1 MPNKKYKK
9 KPELLAPAGNM
20 DGFFG
25 AIHAGADAVYLAGN
39 QYGARAY
46 ADNFSDEELLACIRY
61 AHLFQRKVYLAVNTL
76 VKEPELERL
85 PSFLSP
91 LADAGL
97 DGVIIQDF
105 GVFHTIR
112 EHFPS
117 LPLHVSTQMTV
128 TGVYGALLMQEL
140 GAVRIVPARELTLEE
155 IRQLKDRTNLEIECF
170 IHGAMCY
177 CYSGQCLFSSILGGR
192 SGNRG
197 RCAQPCRLPYDKDKY
212 PLSMK
217 DLCSLDLLPELIEAG
232 IDSFKI
238 EGRMKKPEY
247 SAGVTAVYRKY
258 IDRYFESGEFLI
270 DKKDLQMLKS
280 LYIRSEIQNGYYQKH
295 NGAEMITLS
304 SPAYSPTDEEV
315 LGQIRKQYI
324 DTRLRLK
331 ISMKAYLNIGSP
343 MVLTLCATDRPTQTV
358 SVTGELVQ
366 QAANAPVKP
375 ESIRKQL
382 SKLGETNFQLDPCIN
397 HGEPEIACDD
407 NVFVSLKA
415 LNDLRRRGIRELEEV
430 LLHGK

>member
-1 MPNKKYKK
+1 MANIKSRK

-25 AIHAGADAVYLAGN
+25 AVHAGADAVYLAGN

-46 ADNFSDEELLACIRY
+46 ADNFSEEELLACIRY

-76 VKEPELERL
+76 VKEAELEEL
-85 PSFLSP
+85 PSFLAP

-105 GVFHTIR
+105 GVFHKVR

-128 TGVYGALLMQEL
+128 TGVYGALLMQEQ
-140 GAVRIVPARELTLEE
+140 GVVRIVPARELTLDE
-155 IRQLKDRTNLEIECF
+155 IRELKERTNLEIECF
-170 IHGAMCY
+170 VHGAMCY

-197 RCAQPCRLPYDKDKY
+197 RCAQPCRLPYDNDQY

-217 DLCSLDLLPELIEAG
+217 DLCSLDLLPELIDAG

-247 SAGVTAVYRKY
+247 AAGVTAVYRKY
-258 IDRYFESGEFLI
+258 IDRYCETGECFI
-270 DKKDLQMLKS
+270 DKKDIQMLQN
-280 LYIRSEIQNGYYQKH
+280 LYTRSAIQNGYFHKH
-295 NGAEMITLS
+295 NGAEMITRS
-304 SPAYSPTDEEV
+304 CPAYNPTDEEV
-315 LGQIRKQYI
+315 LSRIRKQYI
-324 DTRLRLK
+324 DVRPRLK
-331 ISMKAYLNIGSP
+331 IGMIAYLNIGSP
-343 MVLTLCATDRPTQTV
+343 MVLTLYPADRPSLTV

-366 QAANAPVKP
+366 PAANAPLAP

-382 SKLGETNFQLDPCIN
+382 SKLGETNFQLDPSIN
-397 HGEPEIACDD
+397 HGEPEISCDS
-407 NVFVSLKA
+407 NLFVSLKA
-415 LNDLRRRGIRELEEV
+415 LNELRRRGILELEEV
-430 LLHGK
+430 LLHG